1 MKARIVGTTGGMT
14 ALLLGN
20 WLLAAGQASNT
31 LVRLGSG
38 TLQGQTLPDGGAVF
52 KGIPYAAAPT
62 GERRWLSPQPVSN
75 WPGVRDAMQYRAP
88 CEQPALGWND
98 SLIGAQSEDCLYL
111 NVWTPSLQPAARLP
125 VMVWIHGG
133 AFVGGAGTDAVFA
146 GGELSKKGVVLVTL
160 NYRLGIFGF
169 FAHPVLSRNSV
180 HQSSG
185 NFGLEDQ
192 LAALDWVDKNIAAF
206 GGDPKNVTIFGQSAG
221 GMSVVVMLASSLTEG
236 KFQHAIVESGAILG
250 GPPLRTLQ
258 EAESAGEQFAGTEG
272 IRELRALPA
281 GDLMQRTG
289 SYLASHRETRFGPTI
304 DHYVLNEDPSTTFEE
319 HREHSLP
326 LIIGNN
332 AREGFGRLSEEGL
345 AVVIKRFYGAA
356 AGRALVSYGAEAA
369 NPPSPDPV
377 LGSAADQWITDTS
390 FRCSAVV
397 MAAWHAATGAPV
409 YSYHFEQSIPGKE
422 ADGAAHSYEL
432 PYVFGNLL
440 SEGPLAGGY
449 SAADRRL
456 SSTIVDY
463 WTNFAKSGDPNSRSL
478 PQWPTF
484 NHPSRPYVRL
494 SGALPQGAQPAA
506 GLRRAQCD
514 LFGAKVAKA
523 SPRAE

>member
-1 MKARIVGTTGGMT
+1 MKARIVGITGGTT
-14 ALLLGN
+14 ALLLST
-20 WLLAAGQASNT
+20 WLLAAGPAPNT

-62 GERRWLSPQPVSN
+62 GERRWQSPQPVSN
-75 WPGVRDAMQYRAP
+75 WSGIREAMQYGAP
-88 CEQPALGWND
+88 CEQPAQGWND
-98 SLIGAQSEDCLYL
+98 SLISAQSEDCLYL
-111 NVWTPSLQPAARLP
+111 NVWTPSLKPAAHLP

-133 AFVGGAGTDAVFA
+133 AFVGGAATDAVFA
-146 GGELSKKGVVLVTL
+146 GSELSKKGVVLVTL

-169 FAHPVLSRNSV
+169 FAHPDLSRNSV

-192 LAALDWVDKNIAAF
+192 LAALEWVGNNIAAF
-206 GGDPKNVTIFGQSAG
+206 GGDPKNLTVFGQSAG
-221 GMSVVVMLASSLTEG
+221 GMSVMVMLASPLTQG
-236 KFQHAIVESGAILG
+236 KFQRAIVESGAILG

-258 EAESAGEQFAGTEG
+258 EAESGGRQFAGTDT

-281 GDLMQRTG
+281 ADLMQRTG
-289 SYLASHRETRFGPTI
+289 GYLASHRETRFGPTI
-304 DHYVLNEDPSTTFEE
+304 DHYVLNVDPGATFEE
-319 HREHSLP
+319 HREHPLP

-332 AREGFGRLSEEGL
+332 AREGFGRLGEEGL
-345 AVVIKRFYGAA
+345 AEAIKRFYGAA
-356 AGRALVSYGAEAA
+356 AGTALVSYGAEAA
-369 NPPSPDPV
+369 NSPASDPV
-377 LGSAADQWITDTS
+377 LGSAANQWITDTS
-390 FRCSAVV
+390 FRCSAVM

-422 ADGAAHSYEL
+422 SDGAAHSYEL

-449 SAADRRL
+449 TAADRRL
-456 SSTIVDY
+456 SSTIMDY
-463 WTNFAKSGDPNSRSL
+463 WTNFAKHGDPNGGSL
-478 PQWPTF
+478 PSWPTF
-484 NHPSRPYVRL
+484 NDASRPYVRL
-494 SGALPQGAQPAA
+494 AGALPQGAQPAA

-514 LFGAKVAKA
+514 LFAAKIAKV

>member
-1 MKARIVGTTGGMT
+1 MKARIVGITGGVT
-14 ALLLGN
+14 ALLLST
-20 WLLAAGQASNT
+20 WLLAAGQAPNS

-62 GERRWLSPQPVSN
+62 GERRWQSPQPISN
-75 WPGVRDAMQYRAP
+75 WSGIRGAMQYGAP
-88 CEQPALGWND
+88 CEQPAQGGND
-98 SLIGAQSEDCLYL
+98 SLISTESEDCLYL
-111 NVWTPSLQPAARLP
+111 NVWTPSPKPTARLP
-125 VMVWIHGG
+125 VMVWLHGG

-169 FAHPVLSRNSV
+169 LAHPLLSRNSV
-180 HQSSG
+180 HHSSG
-185 NFGLEDQ
+185 NYGLEDQ
-192 LAALDWVDKNIAAF
+192 LAALDWVANNIAAF
-206 GGDPKNVTIFGQSAG
+206 GGDPKNVTVFGQSAG
-221 GMSVVVMLASSLTEG
+221 GMSVVVMLASPLTQG
-236 KFQHAIVESGAILG
+236 KFQRAIVESGAILG
-250 GPPLRTLQ
+250 GPPLQTLQ
-258 EAESAGEQFAGTEG
+258 EAESAGEQFAGADG

-281 GDLMQRTG
+281 ADLMQRTG

-304 DHYVLNEDPSTTFEE
+304 DQYVLNADPSATFEE
-319 HREHSLP
+319 HREHPLP

-332 AREGFGRLSEEGL
+332 AREGFGRLGKEGL
-345 AVVIKRFYGAA
+345 AEVIKRFYGGA
-356 AGRALVSYGAEAA
+356 AGGALVLYGADAGI
-369 NPPSPDPV
+369 PLSPDPV

-390 FRCSAVV
+390 FRCSAVM
-397 MAAWHAATGAPV
+397 MAAWHAAAGAPV

-449 SAADRRL
+449 TAGDRRL
-456 SSTIVDY
+456 SSTIMDY
-463 WTNFAKSGDPNSRSL
+463 WTNFAKNGNPNGGPL
-478 PQWPTF
+478 PPWPRF
-484 NHPSRPYVRL
+484 DDPSRAYVRL

-506 GLRRAQCD
+506 GLRREQCD
-514 LFGAKVAKA
+514 LFAAKVAKA
-523 SPRAE
+523 SPHE